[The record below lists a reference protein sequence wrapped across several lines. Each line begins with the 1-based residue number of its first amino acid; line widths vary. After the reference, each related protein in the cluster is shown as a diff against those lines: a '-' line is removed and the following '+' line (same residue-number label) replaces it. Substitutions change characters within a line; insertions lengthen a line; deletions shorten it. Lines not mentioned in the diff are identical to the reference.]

1 MIFIVERGKDMKQS
15 GIYKITINDK
25 SYVGLSAD
33 IVRRTKTHHNSFQNN
48 THGNRHL
55 QRAYNRYKDFQLEI
69 LEECKD
75 WIEEKEIMW
84 IEKLDT
90 YKNGFNQDEGGGG
103 SASPSLETRK
113 KMSVAKTGV
122 PVHTEESRKKLSIA
136 SSGKNNP
143 MYGKDWRV
151 GKTKEEMA
159 RISAIRAENSRNRP
173 VKQSTIEKLR
183 ILNTAEKNP
192 AWTGVSTEDMIDK
205 VLEYQSVVKAAEVF
219 GINKYTIRF
228 RLQKAGYDFVYD
240 GSKYGNKVKITD
252 IVRVA

>member
-25 SYVGLSAD
+25 VYVGLSVD
-33 IVRRTKTHHNSFQNN
+33 IVKRIICHKSLLRN
-48 THGNRHL
+48 NRHSNNHL
-55 QRAYNRYKDFQLEI
+55 QSAYNKYKNFDWEV
-69 LEECKD
+69 LEEDKE

-84 IEKLDT
+84 IDKLDA
-90 YKNGFNQDEGGGG
+90 YKNGFNQNDGGAGNN
-103 SASPSLETRK
+103 
-113 KMSVAKTGV
+113 
-122 PVHTEESRKKLSIA
+122 HTEESKRKISA
-136 SSGKNNP
+136 AMSGKNNP

-159 RISAIRAENSRNRP
+159 RISAIRAEISRNHP

-205 VLEYQSVVKAAEVF
+205 VLEHQSVVKAAEEL
-219 GINKYTIRF
+219 GINKYTIRK
-228 RLQKAGYDFVYD
+228 RLTKAGYDFVYD
-240 GSKYGNKVKITD
+240 GHKFSIKSKITN
-252 IVRVA
+252 IVRVR

>member
-25 SYVGLSAD
+25 VYVGLSVD
-33 IVRRTKTHHNSFQNN
+33 IVKRIICHKSLLRN
-48 THGNRHL
+48 NRHSNNHL
-55 QRAYNRYKDFQLEI
+55 QSAYNKYKSFDWEV
-69 LEECKD
+69 LEEDKE

-84 IEKLDT
+84 IDKLDA
-90 YKNGFNQDEGGGG
+90 YKNGFNQNDGGAGNN
-103 SASPSLETRK
+103 
-113 KMSVAKTGV
+113 
-122 PVHTEESRKKLSIA
+122 HTEESKRKISA
-136 SSGKNNP
+136 AMSGKNNP

-159 RISAIRAENSRNRP
+159 RISAIRAEISRNHP

-205 VLEYQSVVKAAEVF
+205 VLEHQSVVKAAEEL
-219 GINKYTIRF
+219 GINKYTIRK
-228 RLQKAGYDFVYD
+228 RLTKAGYDFVYD
-240 GSKYGNKVKITD
+240 GHKFSIKSKITN
-252 IVRVA
+252 IVRVR